1 MNGRMSTFSILLPKR
16 SKHKSEN
23 VHRFTV
29 QCPKKQGKELTT
41 RGARTFCAPN
51 EQRDYERW
59 SERAHKRTGEPGNSS

>member
-29 QCPKKQGKELTT
+29 QCPKKQGTELTT
-41 RGARTFCAPN
+41 RGAHTFCAPN
-51 EQRDYERW
+51 EQRDYERR

>member
-16 SKHKSEN
+16 SKHKIEN

-41 RGARTFCAPN
+41 RGEHTFCAPN
-51 EQRDYERW
+51 EQRDYER
-59 SERAHKRTGEPGNSS
+59 